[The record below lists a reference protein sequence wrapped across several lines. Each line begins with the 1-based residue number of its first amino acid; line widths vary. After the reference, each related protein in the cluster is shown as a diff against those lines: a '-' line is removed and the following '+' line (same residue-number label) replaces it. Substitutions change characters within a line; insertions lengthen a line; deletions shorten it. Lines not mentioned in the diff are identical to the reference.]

1 MSKPAQPNK
10 VDSNKVDRSD
20 LENRLRS
27 LKSDVD
33 TVKESTIGAGVAAV
47 GALAILLVIV
57 AFLMG
62 RNRGKAALSFIEV
75 RRG

>member
-1 MSKPAQPNK
+1 MNTQQTNGAPIQ
-10 VDSNKVDRSD
+10 RSD
-20 LENRLRS
+20 IENRLRT

-33 TVKESTIGAGVAAV
+33 TVKDSAV
-47 GALAILLVIV
+47 GAGMVAVGAVAMLLVIV
-57 AFLMG
+57 AFMIG

>member
-1 MSKPAQPNK
+1 MKPAPTSGAPIQ
-10 VDSNKVDRSD
+10 RAD
-20 LENRLRS
+20 LENRLRT

-33 TVKESTIGAGVAAV
+33 TVKDSAV
-47 GALAILLVIV
+47 GAGMAAAGAIAVLLVIV
-57 AFLMG
+57 AFLIG